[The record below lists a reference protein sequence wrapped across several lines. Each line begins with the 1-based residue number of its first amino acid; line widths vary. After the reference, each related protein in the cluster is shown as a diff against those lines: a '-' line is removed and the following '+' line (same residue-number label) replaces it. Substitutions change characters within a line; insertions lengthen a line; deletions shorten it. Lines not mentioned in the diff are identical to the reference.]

1 MMQASDFADG
11 HDLAQLRRLDRPQIR
26 CILGEGKVGS
36 GAVGIREIARQDAT
50 QVALA
55 QDDDVVEA
63 VAPDRPD
70 QAFGE
75 GILPRAP
82 GSREDFSDLHALH
95 ALAERV
101 SVNRVAI
108 AKKIGRGGVVGES
121 VHDLLSG
128 LRRSGMGGD
137 VEVQDPAPMVSED
150 DQDEEH
156 AEPSSGNGE
165 EVDRDQILDMV
176 REERAPGLRR
186 RYRPRRDQAGDG
198 TLGYLDTEFQKLAMN
213 SRRTP

>member
-1 MMQASDFADG
+1 MMQATDFADW

-26 CILGEGKVGS
+26 CILREGKVGP
-36 GAVGIREIARQDAT
+36 GAVVISEITSQDVT

-55 QDDDVVEA
+55 QDDDVVET
-63 VAPDRPD
+63 VAPDRVD

-108 AKKIGRGGVVGES
+108 AKEIGRGGVVGKG

-128 LRRSGMGGD
+128 PRGSGWTVM
-137 VEVQDPAPMVSED
+137 
-150 DQDEEH
+150 
-156 AEPSSGNGE
+156 
-165 EVDRDQILDMV
+165 LKCKT
-176 REERAPGLRR
+176 RR
-186 RYRPRRDQAGDG
+186 RW
-198 TLGYLDTEFQKLAMN
+198 
-213 SRRTP
+213 